1 MQPHS
6 LAHVLSIAVFGLQ
19 WYVEWLQLRSYGPQA
34 KMFTIQPFSKKV
46 CHPLLHSRGSGQAG
60 AGWGIASFQL
70 WLHFQQ
76 EVAITFFEEGTDEGS
91 LFSSSGDLKG
101 HSGKNVP
108 GICECEDESRREER
122 SQARSLTEREN
133 EWPRTS
139 WGLPGVKA

>member
-1 MQPHS
+1 MPPSAPQPGEWAGGGGLGNS
-6 LAHVLSIAVFGLQ
+6 RISVRAPLSA
-19 WYVEWLQLRSYGPQA
+19 
-34 KMFTIQPFSKKV
+34 
-46 CHPLLHSRGSGQAG
+46 
-60 AGWGIASFQL
+60 
-70 WLHFQQ
+70 

-133 EWPRTS
+133 E
-139 WGLPGVKA
+139 